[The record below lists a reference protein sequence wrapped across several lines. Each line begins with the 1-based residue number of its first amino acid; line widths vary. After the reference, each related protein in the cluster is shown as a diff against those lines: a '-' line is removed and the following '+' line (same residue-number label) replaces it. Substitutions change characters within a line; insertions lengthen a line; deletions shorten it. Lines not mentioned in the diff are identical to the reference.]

1 MNLTDQ
7 FQFTAGQKK
16 NTFILMGIGALTL
29 IIGIILAFTGN
40 HTLQEKI
47 WTGIL
52 TNNMFFLGLSLA
64 GLFFIAVNY
73 IGYGGWYLT
82 VKRIPEAMSM
92 FIPYMGVGMLIIVV
106 GLWAHWHHIYHWAA
120 DGIAVEG
127 SENYDRLI
135 AGKVAYLNKPF
146 FTLRVIAYFAIWI
159 FFAYSLRKLSLQED
173 RLGGITSYNKS
184 KILAAIF
191 LVFFGVTSSA
201 MSWDFLMSIDTHW
214 YSTLFGWYTFS
225 TLFVS
230 GIAAII
236 LFTIFLKSKGYLPQ
250 VNQEHLHDLGKFMFA
265 FSVFWTYLWFSQ
277 FMLIWY
283 ANLGESTIY
292 FKTRMDHYPFLFYMI
307 LFINFIVPFFALMTR
322 NAKRQMGTL
331 ATIAVVVL
339 IGHWFDYYLMIVP
352 GASGNEIGFG
362 IFEIGLTIGYAGLFI
377 YVVLQQLTKTSL
389 VATKHPFYKESL
401 QHHT

>member
-173 RLGGITSYNKS
+173 RLGGMSSYNKS